1 VFNINIDYDITS
13 DLNISGIVGANLRR
27 ETRTYNSLT
36 GNDMFINEI
45 FNHGNFQTQNTGSF
59 FREENTPAIYTQ
71 LTLGYRNWAYLNF
84 QGRNDW
90 TSTLEEENRS
100 VFYPSIS
107 ASFLPMDALSISS
120 SVVNMLKLRV
130 GYGTSAGY
138 PDPYRTRNVLNSDAN
153 AFVTPGGSTIQLLQ
167 VAGRFGNL
175 NLQPEIHTELEV
187 GVEARLFDSRV
198 GIDLSLY
205 NKTSSDL
212 IIDLQLD
219 PSTGYSL
226 STVNASELNNK
237 GIELGL
243 NLVVLR
249 MGDFDWN
256 ATINYTKNVSEVIS
270 VAPGIDEV
278 VIDGYSDL
286 GNFAIP
292 GKQYGMIK
300 GYAIQRDDNGAPV
313 ISATG
318 AYQAASE
325 IKILGN
331 PNPRYN
337 MSIINTFGYKFVSF
351 RFQFD
356 YVNGGDMWSSTS
368 STLMARGIA
377 GETGIDR
384 FIPVVVEGVD
394 ADGNPNTVQVTTTRH
409 HWEHMGVFYDEQ
421 KVYDATTIRLREV
434 SLSLNAPSAWLDA
447 TPFGRASLTLAGQNL
462 WYNAPNFPSSIN
474 FDPEVQSLGVGN
486 GRGFEYMTGPTA
498 KKYGATLSLTF

>member
-1 VFNINIDYDITS
+1 
-13 DLNISGIVGANLRR
+13 
-27 ETRTYNSLT
+27 
-36 GNDMFINEI
+36 
-45 FNHGNFQTQNTGSF
+45 
-59 FREENTPAIYTQ
+59 
-71 LTLGYRNWAYLNF
+71 
-84 QGRNDW
+84 
-90 TSTLEEENRS
+90 
-100 VFYPSIS
+100 
-107 ASFLPMDALSISS
+107 
-120 SVVNMLKLRV
+120 
-130 GYGTSAGY
+130 
-138 PDPYRTRNVLNSDAN
+138 
-153 AFVTPGGSTIQLLQ
+153 
-167 VAGRFGNL
+167 
-175 NLQPEIHTELEV
+175 
-187 GVEARLFDSRV
+187 
-198 GIDLSLY
+198 
-205 NKTSSDL
+205 
-212 IIDLQLD
+212 
-219 PSTGYSL
+219 
-226 STVNASELNNK
+226 
-237 GIELGL
+237 
-243 NLVVLR
+243 
-249 MGDFDWN
+249 
-256 ATINYTKNVSEVIS
+256 
-270 VAPGIDEV
+270 
-278 VIDGYSDL
+278 
-286 GNFAIP
+286 
-292 GKQYGMIK
+292 MIK